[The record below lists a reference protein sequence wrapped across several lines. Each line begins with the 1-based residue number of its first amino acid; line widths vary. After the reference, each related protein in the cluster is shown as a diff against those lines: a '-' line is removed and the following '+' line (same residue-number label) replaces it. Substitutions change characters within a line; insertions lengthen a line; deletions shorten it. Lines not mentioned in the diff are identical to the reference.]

1 MFWKGSLKSIHSE
14 YESLKPAEDTE
25 QGRMEQVTDDRTLV
39 TVAVSSEITEN
50 SEAVPPTST
59 KPETVNSA
67 GYIPDFTQIDSSHVL
82 KYQIYATKEQEQAML
97 ATDTHTVSSPYLDE
111 QSLLA
116 NQENNNTH
124 ALSTQ
129 ENNDQVSSDSTFVE
143 FHDASSLASV
153 VASFSPDTTEQQS
166 SNSTPPGY
174 VNPDYN
180 PQPLNYQTQ
189 ITGEPHSISFD
200 IELEE
205 DTHLECT
212 EGLVYNV
219 TNSTV
224 DESVAGEIKTHDTLG
239 MHVTSI
245 HMTNKMSFHSSP
257 IYSGYIDYS
266 EPVLIPN
273 AD

>member
-1 MFWKGSLKSIHSE
+1 
-14 YESLKPAEDTE
+14 
-25 QGRMEQVTDDRTLV
+25 MEQVTDDRPLV

-50 SEAVPPTST
+50 SVAVPPTST
-59 KPETVNSA
+59 KPKAVNSA

-82 KYQIYATKEQEQAML
+82 KNQVDATKEQEQAML
-97 ATDTHTVSSPYLDE
+97 TTDTQTNAVGSPYLDE

-116 NQENNNTH
+116 NQENNDQG
-124 ALSTQ
+124 S
-129 ENNDQVSSDSTFVE
+129 NDSIFGK
-143 FHDASSLASV
+143 FHNASSLASV
-153 VASFSPDTTEQQS
+153 VASFLPDIVEQQS

-180 PQPLNYQTQ
+180 PEAPNLKTQ

-219 TNSTV
+219 TNSAV

-245 HMTNKMSFHSSP
+245 RMTNKMSFHSSP
-257 IYSGYIDYS
+257 VYSGYIDYS

>member
-25 QGRMEQVTDDRTLV
+25 QGRMEQVTDDRALV

-82 KYQIYATKEQEQAML
+82 KYQIDATKEQEQAML
-97 ATDTHTVSSPYLDE
+97 ATDTHAVSSPYLDE

-116 NQENNNTH
+116 NQENN
-124 ALSTQ
+124 
-129 ENNDQVSSDSTFVE
+129 DQVSNDSTFGE

-219 TNSTV
+219 TNSGI

-245 HMTNKMSFHSSP
+245 HMTNKMSFHNSP
-257 IYSGYIDYS
+257 DYIVYS